1 MHNPQTD
8 PLFLHYA
15 QKRDREDEQLR
26 KREEKKRTLIAK
38 KSKKLLDAA
47 FYGESTT
54 FGELLEQIIKKYS
67 KDHEKF
73 LAHYKPAL
81 IASLDNTIKSR
92 PRADKRLLK
101 EILTLMLDKDN
112 AIEADKRILRI

>member
-54 FGELLEQIIKKYS
+54 FGELLEQIIESTVKTMKN
-67 KDHEKF
+67 F
-73 LAHYKPAL
+73 
-81 IASLDNTIKSR
+81 
-92 PRADKRLLK
+92 
-101 EILTLMLDKDN
+101 
-112 AIEADKRILRI
+112 